1 MDSKGKSRIRIS
13 LDGKF
18 FRLDSK
24 KFFVKGVTYGG
35 FAPAGDG
42 EPFPSPDQAARDFTL
57 VRELGANVL
66 RVYAV
71 PPRWLLDLAHENGLK
86 LLIDIPWNK
95 HLCFLDSQKSKDE
108 ACATIRQAVRACAGH
123 PAVFAYSIVNEISPD
138 IVRWSGA
145 SQVENFLETLVD
157 AAKEIDPE
165 DRKST
170 RLNSSHRN

>member
-1 MDSKGKSRIRIS
+1 MDSEVTSRNRIS

-18 FRLDSK
+18 FRLGSK

-35 FAPAGDG
+35 FMPTGNG
-42 EPFPSPDQAARDFTL
+42 EPFPSPEQTARDFAL

-95 HLCFLDSQKSKDE
+95 HLCFLDSQLTKKS
-108 ACATIRQAVRACAGH
+108 R
-123 PAVFAYSIVNEISPD
+123 
-138 IVRWSGA
+138 
-145 SQVENFLETLVD
+145 
-157 AAKEIDPE
+157 
-165 DRKST
+165 
-170 RLNSSHRN
+170 